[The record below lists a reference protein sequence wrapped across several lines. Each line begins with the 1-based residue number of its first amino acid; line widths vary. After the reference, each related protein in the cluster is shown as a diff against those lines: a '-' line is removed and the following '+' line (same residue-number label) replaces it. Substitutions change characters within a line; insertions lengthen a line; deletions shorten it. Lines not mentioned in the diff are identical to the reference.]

1 MARKG
6 IVGLAGVVLML
17 VVVAGPPGASGTS
30 YNPLTPDRDGAA
42 TMTCG
47 DVVYL
52 FHGDAGEA
60 PRTVLPGAVL
70 PVRHPRAD
78 GGSDVV
84 GAVRIV
90 ESISATC
97 FRGEVSAG
105 TIRPYDV
112 LQTGGATCLVVP
124 SKDPCHPTPER

>member
-6 IVGLAGVVLML
+6 RAGLAGVVLML
-17 VVVAGPPGASGTS
+17 VVVAGPSGASGTS
-30 YNPLTPDRDGAA
+30 YNPLTPDQDGAA

-47 DVVYL
+47 DAVYL
-52 FHGDAGEA
+52 FHGDGGEA
-60 PRTVLPGAVL
+60 PRTVLPGAVFA
-70 PVRHPRAD
+70 VRHPRAD

-90 ESISATC
+90 ESISPTC

-112 LQTGGATCLVVP
+112 LQAGGVTCLVLP
-124 SKDPCHPTPER
+124 AKDPCLPTPER